1 LLIRACVIIRLTTC
15 DRSDNLSDA
24 NNYLLVLEKG
34 YHMQSLVDA
43 QIAFV
48 TFLRDN
54 GKAQATVLAYGK
66 DIEQLVEHMAE
77 QEKTQVADVTS
88 DHINDFKD
96 LLKKRRY
103 TGKSISRKINS
114 IKAFF
119 RYVVGQGVIDA
130 NPADVVSHP
139 KFEQA
144 PPRVLSKVEYR
155 ALRDACRGDA
165 RMSAIV
171 ELLLQTGMRISEL
184 ASMQI
189 QDVDFE
195 RNVITIQAQN
205 SRPNRKVPMNL
216 AAKRSMMEYLK
227 IRPRARE
234 RTVFLTKTCRPFLVR
249 NIRTAIDR
257 YFRLAGIKGA
267 RVNDLRHT
275 FIVEQLKAGT
285 PLVYVS
291 QLVGHKRITTTER
304 YLKLIEAPEIEPN
317 VQIEEL

>member
-1 LLIRACVIIRLTTC
+1 
-15 DRSDNLSDA
+15 
-24 NNYLLVLEKG
+24 
-34 YHMQSLVDA
+34 MQTLVDA
-43 QIAFV
+43 QTSFV
-48 TFLRDN
+48 TSLKDN

-66 DIEQLVEHMAE
+66 DIEQLAEYMAE
-77 QEKTQVADVTS
+77 QSKTDVADVTA
-88 DHINDFKD
+88 DHINDYKE

-119 RYVVGQGVIDA
+119 RYVVSQGMIDVS
-130 NPADVVSHP
+130 PADIVSHP
-139 KFEQA
+139 RFDQV
-144 PPRVLSKVEYR
+144 PPRVLSKIEYR
-155 ALRDACRGDA
+155 ALRDACRGDS

-184 ASMQI
+184 ASIQI

-195 RNVITIQAQN
+195 RNVISIQAQN
-205 SRPNRKVPMNL
+205 SRAARKVPMNF
-216 AAKRSMMEYLK
+216 AAKRSIMEYLK

-257 YFRLAGIKGA
+257 YFRLAGIKSA